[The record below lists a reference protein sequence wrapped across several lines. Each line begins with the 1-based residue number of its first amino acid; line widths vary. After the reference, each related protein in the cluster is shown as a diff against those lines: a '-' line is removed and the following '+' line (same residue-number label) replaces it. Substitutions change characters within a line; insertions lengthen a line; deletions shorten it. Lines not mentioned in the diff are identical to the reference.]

1 LQQHRNIKVGGATL
15 ECTLY
20 GSGIP
25 VVLLAN
31 AGCSTGYFDD
41 LARVLAA
48 GGLQTISV
56 NMRGTGESRGSLD
69 GISLPDLAVDVAEVL
84 EAMDC
89 GPAHL
94 VGHAFGNRV
103 ARCLAAARP
112 SAVRSVTLLAA
123 GGLIGPSTPL
133 GDPFRS
139 AIEAKMSGSDCVTVL
154 GARWLSPASDP
165 KILAHVECWPAVHLA
180 HLATSRGVVLEEWW
194 GAGEA
199 PLLVIQGLDDEA
211 APPGNGH
218 ALRKQFG
225 ERVRVIDLPRAGH
238 FLPLE
243 QPEAVTRAVAEFVGA
258 AQSRADR
265 LREIESS
272 RNVALHANAKM
283 LRLKLDPAKAVP
295 AMISYQYDENAD
307 PEASYEGRTWPT
319 EDGFAYII
327 CRDCGEL
334 DEEGQFFEKNT
345 VYTTRG
351 DFTAHPDERCNVCMG
366 YGFLRVGL

>member
-1 LQQHRNIKVGGATL
+1 MIPFQVDPSWYEKYWWREPAPRRRSAFALLRRGLERFKKIQRSNVMTHAIRFHKPGGPEVQQHRNIKVGGATL

-31 AGCSTGYFDD
+31 AGCSTRYFDD

-48 GGLQTISV
+48 GGLQTICV

-69 GISLPDLAVDVAEVL
+69 GISLHDLAVDVAEVL
-84 EAMDC
+84 DAMDC

-103 ARCLAAARP
+103 ARCLAADRP
-112 SAVRSVTLLAA
+112 SLVRSVTLLAA

-139 AIEAKMSGSDCVTVL
+139 ATEAKMSGSDCVTVL
-154 GARWLSPASDP
+154 GARWLSPATHP
-165 KILAHVECWPAVHLA
+165 KRRAHVERWPPGHLPHLA
-180 HLATSRGVVLEEWW
+180 RSRCGAPEEWW
-194 GAGEA
+194 AAGTA

-218 ALRKQFG
+218 ALRKQGG

-258 AQSRADR
+258 AQPRADR
-265 LREIESS
+265 LREIERS
-272 RNVALHANAKM
+272 
-283 LRLKLDPAKAVP
+283 
-295 AMISYQYDENAD
+295 
-307 PEASYEGRTWPT
+307 
-319 EDGFAYII
+319 
-327 CRDCGEL
+327 
-334 DEEGQFFEKNT
+334 
-345 VYTTRG
+345 
-351 DFTAHPDERCNVCMG
+351 
-366 YGFLRVGL
+366 